1 LILQKPGKKSNIGRI
16 VVGAG
21 PVILAILLITATG
34 SVAGDSFLLPGVTF
48 NNADFSVGA
57 WCRYTVVDVFGPGE
71 RDTTEIYI
79 AITGQ
84 VTAAGSKSFWLEMKT
99 GPPHAQAGEGEVAK
113 ALISYDIKE
122 IAPGDSLCHYVS
134 KLYIK
139 KGTGSVES
147 ADPAELERLNSSNP
161 TSDSDWQV
169 TSGDVVEIQGGRF
182 VCDRKSRKVLDQR
195 EIPMGRTTLVKND
208 SDEYIVWFCDDIPI
222 FRLAKC
228 VIERVRDSRTV
239 PPVPGIPD
247 KGREVTKTTVE
258 LTAFGADAKSILIV
272 P

>member
-1 LILQKPGKKSNIGRI
+1 M
-16 VVGAG
+16 
-21 PVILAILLITATG
+21 AILLMTPAG

-48 NNADFSVGA
+48 NDADFSMGA
-57 WCRYTVVDVFGPGE
+57 WCRYMVVDVFGPGE
-71 RDTTEIYI
+71 RDSTEVYV

-84 VTAAGSKSFWLEMKT
+84 TTTAGRKSFWLEMKT
-99 GPPHAQAGEGEVAK
+99 GPPHALPGDGEVAK

-147 ADPAELERLNSSNP
+147 ADPADLERLTSSNP
-161 TSDSDWQV
+161 TSDSDWQLF
-169 TSGDVVEIQGGRF
+169 SDEVVETPGGRF
-182 VCDRKSRKVLDQR
+182 VCDRKARKVLDQR

-208 SDEYIVWFCDDIPI
+208 SDDYVAWFCDDIPI

-228 VIERVRDSRTV
+228 VIERVRDSKTV
-239 PPVPGIPD
+239 PSIPGIPD

-258 LTAFGADAKSILIV
+258 LTAFGADAKTIINV